1 MKNFWEDAEVISA
14 YTRADALRDG
24 VLIDVSETAREAGF
38 KWPVAITQALWAT
51 INNIP
56 KSKPYQDVQGR
67 LWDVLW
73 MGYLAAGRRQMD
85 TQLHYQVI
93 MHHGRKKYITLKMVS
108 GPGDDGEGVITIML
122 PHED

>member
-1 MKNFWEDAEVISA
+1 MSFFTEADVIST
-14 YTRADALRDG
+14 YTRADAISDG
-24 VLIDVSETAREAGF
+24 VLIDVSEMAREAGF
-38 KWPVAITQALWAT
+38 IWPVAITQGLWAT

-56 KSKPYQDVQGR
+56 KSKSYQDVQGR

-73 MGYLAAGRRQMD
+73 MAWLATRRQAD
-85 TQLHYQVI
+85 GTQLHYSLI
-93 MHHGRKKYITLKMVS
+93 MHHGRGKKHITLKLVS

>member
-1 MKNFWEDAEVISA
+1 MSFFTEADIISA

-24 VLIDVSETAREAGF
+24 VLIDVSEMAREAGF
-38 KWPVAITQALWAT
+38 IWPVAITQGLWAT

-56 KSKPYQDVQGR
+56 KSKSCQDVQGR

-73 MGYLAAGRRQMD
+73 MARLAARRPPRD
-85 TQLHYQVI
+85 VLLYNLI

-108 GPGDDGEGVITIML
+108 GPGDSGEGVVTIML